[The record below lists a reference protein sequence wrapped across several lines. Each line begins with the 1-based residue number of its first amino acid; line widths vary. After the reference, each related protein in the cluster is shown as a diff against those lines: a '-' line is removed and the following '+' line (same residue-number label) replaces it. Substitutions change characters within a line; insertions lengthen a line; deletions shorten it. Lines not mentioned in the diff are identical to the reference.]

1 MTSQA
6 NRKPSEPSP
15 LDSLDPLNPIRR
27 PQTTAAENSTTP
39 PVWKL
44 SESKQEEY
52 ATRTR
57 KMKAVFNKF
66 VGQLKDG
73 CPREICFSEYC
84 KKNTLSNHTS
94 FSSDQ
99 QMMRFALRTLSASR
113 DPEKLICS
121 RTVPLSRSNLKLL
134 AKNDSQVLTDT
145 MRDVQA
151 FCCSFARTAD
161 EDEELEVLP
170 QSFT

>member
-1 MTSQA
+1 
-6 NRKPSEPSP
+6 
-15 LDSLDPLNPIRR
+15 
-27 PQTTAAENSTTP
+27 
-39 PVWKL
+39 
-44 SESKQEEY
+44 
-52 ATRTR
+52 
-57 KMKAVFNKF
+57 
-66 VGQLKDG
+66 
-73 CPREICFSEYC
+73 
-84 KKNTLSNHTS
+84 
-94 FSSDQ
+94 
-99 QMMRFALRTLSASR
+99 MMRFALRTLSASR

>member
-1 MTSQA
+1 M
-6 NRKPSEPSP
+6 
-15 LDSLDPLNPIRR
+15 
-27 PQTTAAENSTTP
+27 
-39 PVWKL
+39 
-44 SESKQEEY
+44 
-52 ATRTR
+52 
-57 KMKAVFNKF
+57 
-66 VGQLKDG
+66 
-73 CPREICFSEYC
+73 
-84 KKNTLSNHTS
+84 SNHTS